1 MAYGLV
7 NVPGVSGPEMAALR
21 TLVNEALDDAAEAL
35 ESVEAIKSLFDDEI
49 AGQLGPIVSRLSQ
62 AEADIAQVKDALFTN
77 ITGNPFTLVFS
88 SLEGFSVTAGVYNA
102 AQSRLEC

>member
-35 ESVEAIKSLFDDEI
+35 ESVEAIESLLDDEV

-77 ITGNPFTLVFS
+77 ITGNPFTIVFS
-88 SLEGFSVTAGVYNA
+88 SLEGVTVTAGVYNA